1 MGARSI
7 KEARACNIA
16 FLRRSVG
23 ICAVRQ
29 NARIKDLA
37 LGYFLGDTKAAF
49 ARRGASKGRAEKIG
63 REYARFASMGH
74 GGRWSNSAGG
84 DHC

>member
-29 NARIKDLA
+29 NARLKDLA
-37 LGYFLGDTKAAF
+37 LGYFLGDADAAF
-49 ARRGASKGRAEKIG
+49 SRRAASKNKAERMHREYVRFAAMGRGARYG
-63 REYARFASMGH
+63 
-74 GGRWSNSAGG
+74 
-84 DHC
+84 